1 MEALLVIDTQ
11 NGLLDKKDFSEEI
24 RKIKNLIAYFKN
36 NNSIVIFT
44 KHIDRDEKSIFY
56 EGSYSS
62 EILEDFKEHPNYVI
76 TKETPD
82 SFFNTNLDSILKELN
97 IDHIFIC
104 GFNTEYCCLFTAI
117 SAFTRGY
124 KVTFVEDATGSVC
137 DENTY
142 EMPGLDIRDF
152 IGSIL
157 NWSNVIEDLYCEELI
172 GNEEA

>member
-62 EILEDFKEHPNYVI
+62 EILEDFKE
-76 TKETPD
+76 
-82 SFFNTNLDSILKELN
+82 
-97 IDHIFIC
+97 
-104 GFNTEYCCLFTAI
+104 
-117 SAFTRGY
+117 
-124 KVTFVEDATGSVC
+124 
-137 DENTY
+137 
-142 EMPGLDIRDF
+142 
-152 IGSIL
+152 IGRASCRER
-157 NWSNVIEDLYCEELI
+157 V
-172 GNEEA
+172 